1 MAKSMV
7 YSTKMTSVAPS
18 AKVAEARAT
27 SEAKKSARILCAHL
41 STATKEK

>member
-18 AKVAEARAT
+18 AKAASARAT
-27 SEAKKSARILCAHL
+27 AKAKKSARILCAHL
-41 STATKEK
+41 ATATKEK